1 MHESPAMSHDTT
13 APLVIF
19 DLDGTLIDTSPDLV
33 ASLNHT
39 IAAEGLEPV
48 TYDDLTHLVGQGVHM
63 MITRAYAM
71 RERALDE
78 ETRARLFNR
87 FMDFY
92 LGTMPGASRPY
103 AGVLDALDRLEGAGM
118 KLAVCTNKIESLT
131 FPLLEKLGLKDR
143 FGTITG
149 GDTFAWRKPDARHIL
164 GTIEKAGA
172 SASRSIM
179 IGDSV
184 NDIAAAK
191 NAAIPSI
198 AVPFGYSD
206 VPVAT
211 LDPSIIISHYDEL
224 TPALVTRLIG
234 G

>member
-1 MHESPAMSHDTT
+1 MHESPVMPHDTNT
-13 APLVIF
+13 PLVIF

-71 RERALDE
+71 RERVLDE
-78 ETRARLFNR
+78 ETRARLFDR

-92 LGTMPGASRPY
+92 LGTMPGASKPY
-103 AGVLDALDRLEGAGM
+103 PGVLDALDRLEAAGM
-118 KLAVCTNKIESLT
+118 KLAVCTNKLESLT

-149 GDTFAWRKPDARHIL
+149 GDTFTWRKPDARHIL
-164 GTIEKAGA
+164 CTIEKAGA
-172 SASRSIM
+172 RASRAIM

-206 VPVAT
+206 VPVET
-211 LDPSIIISHYDEL
+211 LDPSLVIQHYDEL
-224 TPALVTRLIG
+224 TPAVVTQLIG
-234 G
+234 